1 MSLLDYQKTKVPKT
15 YQTDMIIA
23 TKIKPNFLIEEEY
36 DRYNHNNLLLVVGID
51 EAGRGP
57 LSGPVVAAGV
67 ILDRNKYPK
76 NLNDSKK
83 LSPKMRK
90 EIFLELQNTAKFGI
104 GVVDEQTIDQI
115 NILGATKLAMRL
127 AFENL
132 CQKYRILPNVVLV
145 DGNFVPDINHQS
157 EIITRAIIKGDQKSL
172 SIAAASVIA
181 KETRDKI
188 MSELDTQFPQYNWQ
202 KNKGYP
208 TANHFEMI
216 KKFGICQH
224 HRQSFTLFK

>member
-1 MSLLDYQKTKVPKT
+1 MSLLDYQKTKVPES

-36 DRYNHNNLLLVVGID
+36 NKYDQKHFFLVVGID

-57 LSGPVVAAGV
+57 LAGPVVAASV
-67 ILDRNKYPK
+67 LLNRNNYPK

-83 LSPKMRK
+83 LSPKIRR
-90 EIFLELQNTAKFGI
+90 EIFLELQNTAQFGI
-104 GVVDEQTIDQI
+104 GIVDEKTIDKI

-132 CQKYRILPNVVLV
+132 CQKYKILPDVVLV
-145 DGNFVPDINHQS
+145 DGNFVPELNNQR
-157 EIITRAIIKGDQKSL
+157 EIITKAIIKGDQKSL

-188 MSELDTQFPQYNWQ
+188 MCELDTKFPQYNWQ

-208 TANHFEMI
+208 TTNHFEMI
-216 KKFGICQH
+216 RKFGACQH
-224 HRQSFTLFK
+224 HRQSFTLLK